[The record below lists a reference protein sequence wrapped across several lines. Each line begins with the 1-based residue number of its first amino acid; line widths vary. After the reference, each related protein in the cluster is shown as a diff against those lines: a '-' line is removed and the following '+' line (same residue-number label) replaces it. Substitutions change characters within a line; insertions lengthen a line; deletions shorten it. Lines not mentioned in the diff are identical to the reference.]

1 MTATLKDVMTALEM
15 PTAEFSKEW
24 KRLTEQDK
32 IDLKQWVDDENAAK
46 A

>member
-1 MTATLKDVMTALEM
+1 MTATLKDVMVALEM

-32 IDLKQWVDDENAAK
+32 IDLKNWVDAENAQK
-46 A
+46 S